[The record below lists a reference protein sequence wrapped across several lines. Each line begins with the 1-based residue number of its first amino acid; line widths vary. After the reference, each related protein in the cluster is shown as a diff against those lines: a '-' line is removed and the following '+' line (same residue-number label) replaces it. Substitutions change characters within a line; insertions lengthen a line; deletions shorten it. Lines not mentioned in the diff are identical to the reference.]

1 VIPVVATTR
10 HRGHAPQL
18 EVELGVPH
26 APFEHPGRAEVIAS
40 ALAEWPTVEP
50 REFGADAIE
59 RVHDPDLVR
68 FLADAWSRF
77 QHDVRPQHDVVPD
90 AFFHAGLRRGMG
102 EPSLRP
108 TDVVAQL
115 GYWCTETVTPLT
127 EGTYDAAR
135 SAVDVALTATDIAMR
150 GDAAAVYGLCRPPG
164 HHATRDAYGG
174 YCFFNNAAVAAQHAI
189 DAGTARVTVLDVD
202 YHHGNGT
209 QQIFYDRGDVQYV
222 SLHGDPRRAY
232 PFYVGFADE
241 IGVGRGSGANVNVP
255 LAAATDDEAFVIELA
270 RACEQI
276 GAFAPEVLIV
286 SLGLDTFGGDPIADF
301 RLTADGFEACGGV
314 VAGLGLPTVVLQE
327 GGYASDALGVNVRR
341 WLTGV
346 SR

>member
-1 VIPVVATTR
+1 MIPIVATQR
-10 HRGHAPQL
+10 HLGHSPEV

-26 APFEHPGRAEVIAS
+26 APFEHPGRAEVIAQ
-40 ALAEWPTVEP
+40 ALADWGSIEP
-50 REFGADAIE
+50 GDFGTEPIE

-68 FLADAWSRF
+68 FLADAWARF
-77 QHDVRPQHDVVPD
+77 QRDVRAQHDVVPD

-102 EPSLRP
+102 DPSHRP

-127 EGTYDAAR
+127 AGTYDAAR
-135 SAVDVALTATDIAMR
+135 AAADVALTATDMVMTDRAS
-150 GDAAAVYGLCRPPG
+150 VTYGLCRPPG

-174 YCFFNNAAVAAQHAI
+174 YCFFNNAAIAAQHAI
-189 DAGTARVTVLDVD
+189 HGGAARVTVLDVD

-241 IGVGRGSGANVNVP
+241 TGTGRGSGANVNLP
-255 LAAATDDEAFVIELA
+255 LAAATDDEAFVVELA
-270 RACEQI
+270 KACEKI
-276 GAFAPEVLIV
+276 AEFAPELLVV
-286 SLGLDTFGGDPIADF
+286 SLGLDTYGGDPIADF

-314 VAGLGLPTVVLQE
+314 VGGLGLPTVVLQE
-327 GGYASDALGVNVRR
+327 GGYASDELGENVKR

-346 SR
+346 AS